1 MPAERLNPW
10 CKGRLLDLLL
20 AAVPSSIAGTCSN
33 YHRTARRLLCTALF
47 IVLIVAARIPPPIMF
62 TQPVQPPA
70 AAPQPSNTVSP
81 SRTSRLRSL
90 TYLRNYTHN
99 HILSRDPS
107 STASASPAAANS
119 NSNTS
124 TTTATAAAT
133 ASRQSAGLIR
143 SASYT
148 PGALTNPQPASAT
161 TNRLSLISSTPDSR
175 PERQNPPA
183 GPMPESATQSQF
195 LQHEFDPAA
204 TASDSDDPT
213 TAAAAMRT
221 PVADG
226 PSSAAGPSS
235 APDAAPSIRLSSYFD
250 QRASRPSLTFSPI
263 TRTLPTGTEV
273 IRVGR
278 YSERDAQPLASVTG
292 NQPSAANVGFKSK
305 VVSRRHCE
313 FWHENGKWYIK
324 DVKSSSGTFLNHIRL
339 SPPSQESKA
348 FAVNDGDIVQ
358 LGIDFKG
365 GEEMI
370 FRCVKMRLEL
380 NRGWQ
385 NKPNSFNVAAH
396 KRLRTMASANA
407 PPGTAASNSSQ
418 DCSICLNSIAP
429 CQSLFVAPCS
439 HTWHFKC
446 VKSLLTSPQY
456 PVFICPNCRAG
467 ADLEAD
473 VEEPEDEWELFD
485 EQEKDDK
492 LGAIAETSPSP
503 TPATPAEHEV
513 SDSDRMD
520 ITISE
525 PTDAP
530 EPSNPATHA
539 ISSPLPIRSAH
550 GARRGTPSPPRA
562 GAEGPI
568 TPRND
573 IGPWV
578 LDGRAGRDAPHGV
591 QMTSLDA
598 AATEMDLTI
607 HAPNDSAH

>member
-1 MPAERLNPW
+1 
-10 CKGRLLDLLL
+10 
-20 AAVPSSIAGTCSN
+20 
-33 YHRTARRLLCTALF
+33 
-47 IVLIVAARIPPPIMF
+47 MF

-70 AAPQPSNTVSP
+70 ASQPSNTVSP
-81 SRTSRLRSL
+81 SRSSRLRGLS
-90 TYLRNYTHN
+90 YLRNYTHN

-107 STASASPAAANS
+107 TTAGSSSSSTSSPAANNNNLAAA
-119 NSNTS
+119 
-124 TTTATAAAT
+124 TTAT
-133 ASRQSAGLIR
+133 RQPAGLTR

-148 PGALTNPQPASAT
+148 PGALTNPQHASLAN
-161 TNRLSLISSTPDSR
+161 TNRLSLVSSH
-175 PERQNPPA
+175 PETRAPRHPVA
-183 GPMPESATQSQF
+183 SDPIPESATQPQP
-195 LQHEFDPAA
+195 QHQSEPAA
-204 TASDSDDPT
+204 PTSDSDD
-213 TAAAAMRT
+213 AAAPAAAPAPATGTAMQT
-221 PVADG
+221 PAADAASS
-226 PSSAAGPSS
+226 SSAPGPSS
-235 APDAAPSIRLSSYFD
+235 APAHDAAPSIRFSSYFD

-278 YSERDAQPLASVTG
+278 YSERDAQPLSSVTG

-407 PPGTAASNSSQ
+407 ATGAASGSSQ

-446 VKSLLTSPQY
+446 VKSLLMSPQY

-473 VEEPEDEWELFD
+473 VEEPEEEWEMFD
-485 EQEKDDK
+485 EQEKQDK
-492 LGAIAETSPSP
+492 LDAIAETSP
-503 TPATPAEHEV
+503 APAEPEIP
-513 SDSDRMD
+513 DPDRMD

-525 PTDAP
+525 PPETP
-530 EPSNPATHA
+530 EPSNPTAHAT
-539 ISSPLPIRSAH
+539 SSPLPIRHASDAH
-550 GARRGTPSPPRA
+550 RATPSPPRP
-562 GAEGPI
+562 GAENPI

-578 LDGRAGRDAPHGV
+578 LDGRAGRESSQGV

-607 HAPNDSAH
+607 HAGDDSAH